1 MSVKN
6 TSGTVFIRE
15 NTLLPTGLAVETEL
29 FLPGWRVVSNLD
41 GYGLGRKVEEANWNF
56 FYLAGDLKAVTL
68 GRKGPGTLRKV
79 VRRMLGK
86 PGGERFNSLEITK
99 VVSERFL
106 GIPFTR
112 VTAHFRHIQQEIGL
126 QDRANDFVWRVSS
139 SPNGEA
145 PLQPRGLISSSQ
157 DDVGEMKMKTIRSST
172 LCLFVM
178 LLVAPLLCA
187 QDLSKYREF
196 SFGMSPAAVVKLTD
210 TSITDVKTLH
220 RQPALI
226 QELTWWLPMLP
237 GASYKADSVREILFS
252 FYNGE
257 LYKISATYDRAAT
270 EGLTAADLAQSI
282 SAKYGPP
289 IDPVTEIDL
298 STGERHG
305 GAAEK
310 VVAHWG
316 NAQYS
321 LSLYR
326 SGLANGF
333 TLEMYSQQT
342 NSAADVA
349 IAKAIKVEELEG
361 PQKEA
366 DRQKKEADELALE
379 RLKNMQSF
387 RP

>member
-1 MSVKN
+1 M
-6 TSGTVFIRE
+6 
-15 NTLLPTGLAVETEL
+15 
-29 FLPGWRVVSNLD
+29 
-41 GYGLGRKVEEANWNF
+41 
-56 FYLAGDLKAVTL
+56 
-68 GRKGPGTLRKV
+68 
-79 VRRMLGK
+79 GK
-86 PGGERFNSLEITK
+86 MK
-99 VVSERFL
+99 
-106 GIPFTR
+106 
-112 VTAHFRHIQQEIGL
+112 
-126 QDRANDFVWRVSS
+126 
-139 SPNGEA
+139 
-145 PLQPRGLISSSQ
+145 
-157 DDVGEMKMKTIRSST
+157 MKMKTIRSST

-187 QDLSKYREF
+187 QDLSKYRGF

-237 GASYKADSVREILFS
+237 GASYTADSVREVLFF

-257 LYKISATYDRAAT
+257 LYKLSATYDRAAT
-270 EGLTAADLAQSI
+270 EGLTAEDLAQSI

-305 GAAEK
+305 GTAET

-321 LSLYR
+321 LSLNR
-326 SGLANGF
+326 TGLANGF
-333 TLEMYSQQT
+333 TLEMYSLQT
-342 NSAADVA
+342 NAAADLA

-366 DRQKKEADELALE
+366 DRQKKEADELALA
-379 RLKNMQSF
+379 RLKNLQSF